1 MKKGLLF
8 LSFLI
13 CAVVGFAQLRPAGL
27 PSPNS
32 TGYGKIGYQQAD
44 SGLIQQ
50 PRDTF
55 PAKYPTLIRW
65 SGDGTFWQTL
75 GNGARWFPL
84 ASGSLRSIYAGYG
97 LTKVNDSTL
106 GVDTALIATRL
117 RVQKAVDSLGVV
129 KQPYNANTTILG
141 NTTTGSGGTIVL
153 SGSPTLTL
161 PSFTGVQV
169 IGGIAAMPTGSGTL
183 AYTSALS
190 PYKLI
195 SDTLFNGGYTTR
207 NTTKKIA
214 DSLAALIS
222 GGGFGTVQSVSTTD
236 GVGIVSSVA
245 SPTANP
251 NISIRVDTNTI
262 ATRLRVQKGIDS
274 LGSVTNTALGLKLN
288 ISDTAAMLTPNYRR
302 TITKITNSDLVN
314 STISGTA
321 LGSNLP
327 ALSFG
332 TYLQNSATS
341 YNGTTAN
348 TISTNATSSN
358 TGSTLVARDING
370 DFAAR
375 NITGSLSGNASSAST
390 ALITNDNTTNATMY
404 PIWSSASSGNNNLKS
419 SSSKITFNPSTG
431 VLTSSFSG
439 ALSGNA
445 TTASTLQ
452 TARTINGVPF
462 DGSANISIS
471 ASVDSSLSAGYGL
484 TGSPFD
490 GSLGRTWV
498 VDTTKI
504 IPYTDTLYAYGIAT
518 KSDIRNSPSG
528 TVTSIATNINTGI
541 TGGTITSSG
550 TLAIDTALIS
560 TRLWRQKGIDSIMSL
575 VDSMPVANT
584 ILRRD
589 YAGSIKINLPNQGN
603 GIYNLISQNGVT
615 GQLEAAFLDSV
626 RTYQLLRPRQW
637 RYDGGNGNRLGNT
650 AYGLYT
656 LDSVTEGTHNI
667 LIGKI
672 PDTATA
678 EASFQGRFNLS
689 MGASVLPV
697 ARYISD
703 FTAVG
708 SNIGAVM
715 DSGFYSTLIGH
726 NILNKSTNGSKV
738 TSVGAF
744 SLLEATNVVDVDNIG
759 FEGLRYNKTGSFIS
773 NIGAKGLLQNSTGN
787 FNFNGG
793 YQGLYQNTTASNNTN
808 VGALG
813 FIDLRPIS
821 DSISDF
827 SDYSGTV
834 AGTTKAT
841 SVSHGRTTGQSL
853 IISGSANYNG
863 TYSITKIDNDNFYFT
878 KTYVANDSVG
888 WWTLQGAEGK
898 NNTSIGANGGSG
910 LVYGSAN
917 TFIGANS
924 VAPSSSV
931 NNNII
936 ISDGDGNTRLRHD
949 STKWV
954 ANTIINYNDN
964 KGSLFTART
973 LVDKN
978 YVDSSVS
985 FVGGGTVT
993 SVATNN
999 GSGITGGTFTT
1010 SGTISADTSILST
1023 KANVTAS
1030 ILGKLNISDTA
1041 TMLSGYRL
1049 KSVPITNA
1057 DLQYYQISGI
1067 SLGSNLF
1074 NLNTP
1079 YGLSGTNYNGSAP
1092 VSDWSVDTTLL
1103 STRAWRQKGIDSIAA
1118 LIPSV
1123 SGYKLISDT
1132 LFNGGYTTRNT
1143 TKKIADSLG
1152 VVISSGLSTKLN
1164 ISDTATM
1171 LSGYKTYYP
1180 RTALSAG
1187 TGISYNASTGVITN
1201 TSTSSGGTVTSIA
1214 TDATMQ
1220 GGTITTS
1227 GTLKVDTVIMATRLR
1242 VQKGIDSLGAIVA
1255 TKGNGTV
1262 TSVATN
1268 TGSGI
1273 TGGTITSTG
1282 TIAADT
1288 TVLSTKAN
1296 VTALLLGKLGLTG
1309 GSTITTVGTL
1319 SSGSIPYSL
1328 LTGTPSIPTVSGT
1341 TNYIPKFTASSTIG
1355 NSLLYDNGTNIGLG
1369 SASPNY
1375 LLTLEKASS
1384 YMMGLTNSDMGTAGQ
1399 YVGVQ
1404 MGYSGSTYQ
1413 KGAIFF
1419 ESQDGNARGKMY
1431 FSLNA
1436 LPNSSN
1442 ASISDAALT
1451 LDYNKIAYFTS
1462 RLNVNGAADNS
1473 LFSLN
1478 NGGGVMYTNG
1488 FSPNASTYSTTQ
1500 TLGSGTTYVFNGG
1513 AGVTWT
1519 LPNPS
1524 GNNQMYFIKN
1534 ASANTLTLNAYAA
1547 NQIIDLANAAQSSI
1561 SISAG
1566 AVVIIQQDG
1575 NNKSY
1580 ILK

>member
-1 MKKGLLF
+1 MKKILLL
-8 LSFLI
+8 LSFII
-13 CAVVGFAQLRPAGL
+13 CAVVGFAQLRPNGL

-44 SGLIQQ
+44 SGFIQQ

-65 SGDGTFWQTL
+65 SGDNTFWQTM
-75 GNGARWFPL
+75 GGTGARWFPL
-84 ASGSLRSIYAGYG
+84 ASGSLRSIYAGFG

-106 GVDTALIATRL
+106 GVDTGLIATRA
-117 RVQKAVDSLGVV
+117 RVQKAVDSLGIV

-153 SGSPTLTL
+153 SGSPSLTL
-161 PSFTGVQV
+161 PSISAIQV
-169 IGGIAAMPTGSGTL
+169 SGGIASLPTGSGTL
-183 AYTSALS
+183 AYTSALT
-190 PYKLI
+190 PYKLV
-195 SDTLFNGGYTTR
+195 SDTGFNGGYTTR

-274 LGSVTNTALGLKLN
+274 LGVLIATGDAAKLN

-358 TGSTLVARDING
+358 TGSTLVARDVNG

-390 ALITNDNTTNATMY
+390 IAITNDNSTNATMY
-404 PIWSSASSGNNNLKS
+404 PLWSSASSGNNSAKT

-431 VLTSSFSG
+431 VLSSSFSG
-439 ALSGNA
+439 SLSGNA

-471 ASVDSSLSAGYGL
+471 ASVDSSLSAGYGI
-484 TGSPFD
+484 TGSPFN
-490 GSLGRTWV
+490 GSLGRTWI

-504 IPYTDTLYAYGIAT
+504 VPYTDTLYAYGIAT

-528 TVTSIATNINTGI
+528 TVTSIATNTSTGI
-541 TGGTITSSG
+541 TGGTITSTG
-550 TLAIDTALIS
+550 TLAIDTALVS
-560 TRLWRQKGIDSIMSL
+560 TRLWRQKGVDSIMSL

-584 ILRRD
+584 IARRTNT
-589 YAGSIKINLPNQGN
+589 GSIKINLPTQNSGA
-603 GIYNLISQNGVT
+603 YNLLSQNAVT
-615 GQLEAAFLDSV
+615 GELEAAFLDSV
-626 RTYQLLRPRQW
+626 RTYQQLMPRQW
-637 RYDGGNGNRLGNT
+637 RYDGGNGNRLGST

-656 LDSVTEGTHNI
+656 LDSTREGTHNI
-667 LIGKI
+667 LIGKL

-678 EASFQGRFNLS
+678 EASFQGRFNLA

-726 NILNKSTNGSKV
+726 NVLNKSTNGSKV

-744 SLLEATNVVDVDNIG
+744 ALLEATNVVDVDNVG

-773 NIGAKGLLQNSTGN
+773 NIGAKGMLQNSTGN
-787 FNFNGG
+787 YNFNGG
-793 YQGLYQNTTASNNTN
+793 YQGMYQNTTGSNNTT
-808 VGALG
+808 VGSLG

-827 SDYSGTV
+827 TNYSGTV

-853 IISGSANYNG
+853 IISGSANYDG
-863 TYSITKIDNDNFYFT
+863 TYTITKIDNDNFYFT
-878 KTYVANDSVG
+878 KTYVANDSVA
-888 WWTLQGAEGK
+888 WWTLAGSEGK

-917 TFIGANS
+917 TIIGANTN
-924 VAPSSSV
+924 VASNI
-931 NNNII
+931 NNNIVL
-936 ISDGDGNTRLRHD
+936 SDGDGNIRLVHD

-954 ANTIINYNDN
+954 VNSLINYDANR
-964 KGSLFTART
+964 GSQYTSRS
-973 LVDKN
+973 LVDKR
-978 YVDSSVS
+978 YVDSSLS
-985 FVGGGTVT
+985 SVGGGTVT
-993 SVATNN
+993 SVATNT
-999 GSGITGGTFTT
+999 GSGITGGTITS
-1010 SGTISADTSILST
+1010 SGTIAADTTILST
-1023 KANVTAS
+1023 KANVTALL
-1030 ILGKLNISDTA
+1030 LGK
-1041 TMLSGYRL
+1041 G
-1049 KSVPITNA
+1049 V
-1057 DLQYYQISGI
+1057 
-1067 SLGSNLF
+1067 GS
-1074 NLNTP
+1074 
-1079 YGLSGTNYNGSAP
+1079 
-1092 VSDWSVDTTLL
+1092 
-1103 STRAWRQKGIDSIAA
+1103 
-1118 LIPSV
+1118 
-1123 SGYKLISDT
+1123 
-1132 LFNGGYTTRNT
+1132 
-1143 TKKIADSLG
+1143 
-1152 VVISSGLSTKLN
+1152 
-1164 ISDTATM
+1164 
-1171 LSGYKTYYP
+1171 
-1180 RTALSAG
+1180 
-1187 TGISYNASTGVITN
+1187 
-1201 TSTSSGGTVTSIA
+1201 VTSIA

-1220 GGTITTS
+1220 GGTITSS

-1242 VQKGIDSLGAIVA
+1242 VQKGIDSLGQIVA
-1255 TKGNGTV
+1255 TKGSGTV

-1268 TGSGI
+1268 NGSGI
-1273 TGGTITSTG
+1273 TGGTITGTG

-1296 VTALLLGKLGLTG
+1296 VTALLLGKLGLIG

-1328 LTGTPSIPTVSGT
+1328 LTGTPTIPSISGT
-1341 TNYIPKFTASSTIG
+1341 TNYVSKFTGASTIG
-1355 NSLLYDNGTNIGLG
+1355 NSSLFDNGTNVGIGT
-1369 SASPNY
+1369 ASPNY
-1375 LLTLEKASS
+1375 KFTLEGSSS
-1384 YMMGLTNSDMGTAGQ
+1384 YNMGLTNSDMGTAGQ

-1404 MGYSGSTYQ
+1404 FGYLGNSYQ

-1431 FSLNA
+1431 FSMNGVA
-1436 LPNSSN
+1436 NSSN

-1451 LDYNKIAYFTS
+1451 LDYNKAATFASSVTATSFIKSGGTSSQYLMADGSTSTLSGSYVPYTGATSNVALAANNLSFTTGQISLSTGNYSTNISQYQLRFTDNNTGYYNELQKRNSSGYNISYLQDKTYTLADSAYTNSGTYTPTLTNTTNISSSSLSQATYS
-1462 RLNVNGAADNS
+1462 RVGNIVHVNVAVSLTPTLSTTNTVLTISLPQTTATGTQSYVGNGTVFGNAVSN
-1473 LFSLN
+1473 LFSSGL
-1478 NGGGVMYTNG
+1478 V
-1488 FSPNASTYSTTQ
+1488 SIASTTTATFTFQ
-1500 TLGSGTTYVFNGG
+1500 SMALTS
-1513 AGVTWT
+1513 
-1519 LPNPS
+1519 S
-1524 GNNQMYFIKN
+1524 N
-1534 ASANTLTLNAYAA
+1534 AN
-1547 NQIIDLANAAQSSI
+1547 
-1561 SISAG
+1561 
-1566 AVVIIQQDG
+1566 IQFDYKI
-1575 NNKSY
+1575 N
-1580 ILK
+1580 